1 MKEEKNEKNILIV
14 VYALLIEDDKICQ
27 GVMYCHLSNLGYEVD
42 LAENAKIAIQKIQR
56 KKYDLIALDLRLPD
70 QYGTEIIKAV
80 RRTQL
85 NIDTVLLVW
94 SAHLNK
100 KDHEA
105 YLSMG
110 ADNVLPKPCCPKYL
124 EKIIRQSFLY
134 PKYKRKFHFQLK
146 IIKRKLYK
154 FLEIMEHKK
163 DLDIMNEFRSLLK
176 EGILISEEYKQ
187 WLNFSINNK
196 EED

>member
-1 MKEEKNEKNILIV
+1 MNEEKGEKNILIV

-27 GVMYCHLSNLGYEVD
+27 RVMYCHLSNLGYEVD
-42 LAENAKIAIQKIQR
+42 LAENSEIAIQKIQR

-70 QYGTEIIKAV
+70 QYGTEVIKAV
-80 RRTQL
+80 RQTEL
-85 NIDTVLLVW
+85 NIDTILLVW
-94 SAHLNK
+94 SVHLNK
-100 KDHEA
+100 IDHET

-110 ADNVLPKPCCPKYL
+110 ADNVLPKPCCPEYL

-134 PKYKRKFHFQLK
+134 PKYKKKFHFQLK
-146 IIKRKLYK
+146 IIKKKLYK
-154 FLEIMEHKK
+154 FLEIMEHQK

-187 WLNFSINNK
+187 WLNLPINNRG
-196 EED
+196 EN